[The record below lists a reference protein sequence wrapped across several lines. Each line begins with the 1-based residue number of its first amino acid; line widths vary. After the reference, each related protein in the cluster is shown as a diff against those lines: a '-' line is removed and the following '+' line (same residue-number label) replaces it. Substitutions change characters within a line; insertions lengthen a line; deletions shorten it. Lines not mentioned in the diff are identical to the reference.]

1 MVLFFPEVFVA
12 HGIRNILLNSIP
24 ELERSAL
31 IAIGEN
37 VTFRQR
43 ELVVGEGVSL
53 DSVLFVDGGI
63 VSVVREATPTLSAEI
78 GLIGWEGM
86 VGIPLVLHA
95 GQSPHRFVAQIPV
108 EAIRIPADGLREAM
122 ARSEAVNDIMLRFAQ
137 CFAHQV
143 ASTAFGNAAFT
154 VEARL
159 ARWLLMAHDRS
170 TGDDIALTHETLALM
185 LSVRRASVTLAL
197 HMLEGEQAV
206 RGTRGNVTIRDRDKL
221 LEIAAQSYGEAESE
235 YTRLIGRTIQS
246 ARHD

>member
-1 MVLFFPEVFVA
+1 MA
-12 HGIRNILLNSIP
+12 HGTRNILLNSIP
-24 ELERSAL
+24 EPERRAV
-31 IAIGEN
+31 IARGESVN
-37 VTFRQR
+37 FRQR
-43 ELVVGEGVSL
+43 DLVVGEGVSL
-53 DSVLFVDGGI
+53 NSVLFVETGI

-95 GQSPHRFVAQIPV
+95 GQSPHRFVAQMPV
-108 EAIRIPADGLREAM
+108 EAISVPAEALREAM
-122 ARSEAVNDIMLRFAQ
+122 ARNETVNEVMLRFAQ

-170 TGDDIALTHETLALM
+170 ATDDIALTHETLALM

-221 LEIAAQSYGEAESE
+221 LEIAAQSYGEAEAE

-246 ARHD
+246 ARHG